1 VSGSGQRARLAHS
14 DFWLYMGTTIRHFND
29 GFYPHLENC
38 KKQATYR
45 PLSAGVQKTG
55 IGAEV

>member
-1 VSGSGQRARLAHS
+1 
-14 DFWLYMGTTIRHFND
+14 MGTAIRHFND

-45 PLSAGVQKTG
+45 PASAGVQKKGTG
-55 IGAEV
+55 PEV